1 MAMPQDA
8 IDMLTRLKYAGPLSA
23 WTCSWAAMF
32 VVCRMIFFRKYS
44 ADFSNRVVS
53 IVHAVAAIYYSAVT
67 FTRGWSGMFDN
78 IGGANTEPQTLCMAL
93 SLSYFIYD
101 LIYCAVVGEIESVF
115 HHMFTIGG
123 LASGVLN
130 GRSGAE
136 LVACLFLMEVSN
148 PSLHLRTLLIEMGL
162 KNTTL
167 SSLNNL
173 VFALVFLLCRLVIG
187 PPLVYKTLVCP
198 DNEYIVKAGGF
209 GILAVS
215 IMWGWKIIM
224 MFVKEAKKL
233 TGCCAGAGG
242 THLKTQ

>member
-1 MAMPQDA
+1 MPQDA

-173 VFALVFLLCRLVIG
+173 VFALVFLLCRYGTWLGASGSCAARSRPRPRGERAHPSLRITRSIRALSFAPRRAPSLV
-187 PPLVYKTLVCP
+187 K
-198 DNEYIVKAGGF
+198 
-209 GILAVS
+209 
-215 IMWGWKIIM
+215 
-224 MFVKEAKKL
+224 
-233 TGCCAGAGG
+233 
-242 THLKTQ
+242 